1 MKKTALTLLC
11 ITVGL
16 GTANADAT
24 IKNAMKKY
32 FKPEDA
38 LSKKA
43 GKGEASAAELA
54 ELLKCFE
61 ALTKA
66 KPARGDEASWTTKTE
81 ALVSAVKKAQAKDA
95 AGLSELKKA
104 TNCKACHDVHK
115 GK

>member
-1 MKKTALTLLC
+1 MKKTVFTLLC
-11 ITVGL
+11 IAVGISS
-16 GTANADAT
+16 ASADAT
-24 IKNAMKKY
+24 VKSAMKKY

-38 LSKKA
+38 LAKKA
-43 GKGEASAAELA
+43 GKGEASDAELS

-66 KPARGDEASWTTKTE
+66 KPAKGDDSSWEKKTA
-81 ALVSAVKKAQAKDA
+81 ALVGAVKKIQAKDA

-115 GK
+115 GN